1 MMLYEFID
9 ELTGE
14 YLAIN
19 CGNEDDAWNTLC
31 GKFGT
36 GYVFENIMRI

>member
-1 MMLYEFID
+1 MKLYEFID

-19 CGNEDDAWNTLC
+19 CADEDDAWGTLC